1 MVFMPK
7 LRGYSRRKRNELRY
21 YEPKTARKRVNCVS
35 PIYQKYTQCVGVK
48 KGILMVH
55 KQWNVAVLIAILIFY
70 CVGNSIAANS
80 TATGTVFL
88 DTNRNQAK
96 DENEKGL
103 SGVRVSN
110 GQDVV
115 KTDANGQYSLAVSDD
130 TILFVI
136 KPRGFMTL
144 VDENRLPRFYYVHK
158 PHGSPKGL
166 KYAGIAPTGPLP
178 ESVDFPL
185 TEQSEADTF
194 KVLVFGDTQPYNM
207 QEIEWLAHDVIEEVI
222 GIDAAFG
229 ISLGD
234 LVGDDLDLFHPLNEV
249 MATVGI
255 PWYNVHGNHDMNFLA
270 TDDEYADETFERVYG
285 PACYS
290 FDWGPV
296 HFINIDNVHFFRDEE
311 NKPRYSSEV
320 GEQQLTF
327 IRNDLAFVPQNQLV
341 VVSLHIPLT
350 EMRDVKTLM
359 NLLGDRPYTL
369 SLSAHTHFQRDDF
382 VGPEQGWHGN
392 DSHHHHNHATTSGSW
407 WRGALDE
414 VGIPHTTMRDGAP
427 NGYGVFTFSG
437 NQYSIRFKAARRPA
451 DYQMNIWAPWEVAS
465 TETGETDVIVNV
477 FGGTKRSTV
486 EIRLG
491 EVGTWEP
498 MTYMPQED
506 PYYKELKARD
516 DTTHL
521 ERKLHIALREAMKSQ
536 LKEDSELPQRGR
548 VLSGIVKSSHIWQ
561 AKLPANARKGTH
573 VIYVRTTDM
582 FGQTSTGRRI
592 IRVH

>member
-1 MVFMPK
+1 MD
-7 LRGYSRRKRNELRY
+7 Y
-21 YEPKTARKRVNCVS
+21 
-35 PIYQKYTQCVGVK
+35 
-48 KGILMVH
+48 
-55 KQWNVAVLIAILIFY
+55 KQWNLAILIVVSIFFY
-70 CVGNSIAANS
+70 VGNSIAENS

-88 DTNRNQAK
+88 DTNGNQVM
-96 DENEKGL
+96 DDNEKGL
-103 SGVRVSN
+103 PEIRVSN
-110 GQDVV
+110 GQDIV

-136 KPRGFMTL
+136 KPRGFMTPI
-144 VDENRLPRFYYVHK
+144 DENRLPRFHYIHK
-158 PHGSPKGL
+158 PHGSPEGL

-178 ESVDFPL
+178 DSIDFPL
-185 TEQSEADTF
+185 TEQSEPDTF

-222 GIDAAFG
+222 GIDAVFG

-249 MATVGI
+249 MATVRI

-270 TDDEYADETFERVYG
+270 TDDQYADETFERVYG

-296 HFINIDNVHFFRDEE
+296 HFINIDNVLFFRDEE

-327 IRNDLAFVPQNQLV
+327 IRNDLAFVPKDQLV
-341 VVSLHIPLT
+341 VISLHIPLT
-350 EMRDVKTLM
+350 EMRDVKELM

-382 VGPEQGWHGN
+382 VGPEHGWHGD

-407 WRGALDE
+407 WRGTFDE

-465 TETGETDVIVNV
+465 AETGETDVIVNV

-506 PYYKELKARD
+506 PYYKALKARD
-516 DTTHL
+516 DTDHL
-521 ERKLHIALREAMKSQ
+521 ERKLHIALRETMKPQ
-536 LKEDSELPQRGR
+536 LKEESELPQRGR
-548 VLSGIVKSSHIWQ
+548 VINGPVKSTHIWQ
-561 AKLPANARKGTH
+561 AKLPANVRKGTH

-582 FGQTSTGRRI
+582 FGQTFTGRRI

>member
-1 MVFMPK
+1 MV
-7 LRGYSRRKRNELRY
+7 Y
-21 YEPKTARKRVNCVS
+21 
-35 PIYQKYTQCVGVK
+35 
-48 KGILMVH
+48 
-55 KQWNVAVLIAILIFY
+55 KQWNFVVLIAILIFY
-70 CVGNSIAANS
+70 SIGNSVSANS

-88 DTNRNQAK
+88 DANGNQVK
-96 DENEKGL
+96 DDNEEGL

-110 GQDVV
+110 GQDIV
-115 KTDANGQYSLAVSDD
+115 KTDANGKYSLAVSDD

-136 KPRGFMTL
+136 KPRGFMTP
-144 VDENRLPRFYYVHK
+144 VDENRLPRFYYIHK
-158 PHGSPKGL
+158 PHGSPEGL

-178 ESVDFPL
+178 ASIDFPL
-185 TEQSEADTF
+185 TEQSESDTF

-222 GIDAAFG
+222 GTDAVFG

-234 LVGDDLDLFHPLNEV
+234 LVGDDLNLFHPLNEV

-270 TDDEYADETFERVYG
+270 AEDRYADETYERVYG

-296 HFINIDNVHFFRDEE
+296 HFINIDNVNFYRDEAD
-311 NKPRYSSEV
+311 NPRYSSEV
-320 GEQQLTF
+320 GERQLTF
-327 IRNDLAFVPQNQLV
+327 LRNDLAFVPKDQLI

-350 EMRDVKTLM
+350 EMRDVKELM
-359 NLLGDRPYTL
+359 NLLGDRPHTL

-382 VGPEQGWHGN
+382 VGPEQGWHG
-392 DSHHHHNHATTSGSW
+392 DDAHHHHNHATTSGSW

-414 VGIPHTTMRDGAP
+414 IGIPHTTMRDGAP
-427 NGYGVFTFSG
+427 NGYGIFTFSG

-451 DYQMNIWAPWEVAS
+451 EYQMNIWAPWEVAS
-465 TETGETDVIVNV
+465 AETGETDVIVNV

-491 EVGTWEP
+491 EVGEWEP

-506 PYYKELKARD
+506 PYYKALKARD
-516 DTTHL
+516 DMNQL
-521 ERKLHIALREAMKSQ
+521 ERKLHSALREAMKSQ
-536 LKEDSELPQRGR
+536 LKEDGELPQRGQGI
-548 VLSGIVKSSHIWQ
+548 SGIVKSTHIWQ
-561 AKLPANARKGTH
+561 AKLPANASKGTH

-582 FGQTSTGRRI
+582 FGQTFTGRRI

>member
-1 MVFMPK
+1 M
-7 LRGYSRRKRNELRY
+7 
-21 YEPKTARKRVNCVS
+21 
-35 PIYQKYTQCVGVK
+35 KY
-48 KGILMVH
+48 
-55 KQWNVAVLIAILIFY
+55 KQWNYAVLIVIWIFY
-70 CVGNSIAANS
+70 SVGNSIAENS
-80 TATGTVFL
+80 IASGTVFL
-88 DTNRNQAK
+88 DTNGNQVM
-96 DENEKGL
+96 DDNEKGL
-103 SGVRVSN
+103 PGVRVSN
-110 GQDVV
+110 GQDIV

-136 KPRGFMTL
+136 KPRGFMTP
-144 VDENRLPRFYYVHK
+144 VDENRLPRFYYIHK
-158 PHGSPKGL
+158 PHGSPEGL

-178 ESVDFPL
+178 ESIDFPL

-222 GIDAAFG
+222 GIDAVFG

-270 TDDEYADETFERVYG
+270 TDDQYADETFERVYG

-290 FDWGPV
+290 FEWGPV
-296 HFINIDNVHFFRDEE
+296 HFINIDNVYFFNDEE
-311 NKPRYSSEV
+311 NKPRYASAV
-320 GEQQLTF
+320 GERQLTF
-327 IRNDLAFVPQNQLV
+327 IRNDLAFVPKDQLV
-341 VVSLHIPLT
+341 VISLHIPLT
-350 EMRDVKTLM
+350 EMRDVKELM

-382 VGPEQGWHGN
+382 VGPEHGWHGD

-407 WRGALDE
+407 WRGTFDE

-465 TETGETDVIVNV
+465 AETGETDVIVNV
-477 FGGTKRSTV
+477 FGGTQRSTV
-486 EIRLG
+486 EMRLG

-506 PYYKELKARD
+506 PYYKALKARD
-516 DTTHL
+516 DTDQL
-521 ERKLHIALREAMKSQ
+521 ERKLHIALRETMKPQ
-536 LKEDSELPQRGR
+536 LKEESELPQRGR
-548 VLSGIVKSSHIWQ
+548 VINGAVKSTHIWQ
-561 AKLPANARKGTH
+561 AKLPADVRKGTH

-582 FGQTSTGRRI
+582 FGQTFTGRRI

>member
-1 MVFMPK
+1 MV
-7 LRGYSRRKRNELRY
+7 Y
-21 YEPKTARKRVNCVS
+21 
-35 PIYQKYTQCVGVK
+35 
-48 KGILMVH
+48 
-55 KQWNVAVLIAILIFY
+55 KQWNFAVLTVILIFY
-70 CVGNSIAANS
+70 GIGNSIAANS
-80 TATGTVFL
+80 TATGIVFL
-88 DTNRNQAK
+88 DANGNQMK

-110 GQDVV
+110 GQDIVQ
-115 KTDANGQYSLAVSDD
+115 TDADGKYSLAVSDD

-136 KPRGFMTL
+136 KPRGFMTP
-144 VDENRLPRFYYVHK
+144 VDENRLPKFYYIHK
-158 PHGSPKGL
+158 PHGSPEGL

-178 ESVDFPL
+178 ESIDFPL
-185 TEQSEADTF
+185 TEQIEADTF

-222 GIDAAFG
+222 GTDAVFG

-234 LVGDDLDLFHPLNEV
+234 LVGDDLSLFSPLNEV

-270 TDDEYADETFERVYG
+270 TDDQYADETFERVYG

-296 HFINIDNVHFFRDEE
+296 HFINIDNVLFYRDEE
-311 NKPRYSSEV
+311 DNPRYASEV

-327 IRNDLAFVPQNQLV
+327 LRNDLAFVPKDQLIV
-341 VVSLHIPLT
+341 ISFHIPLT
-350 EMRDVKTLM
+350 GMRDVKELM

-369 SLSAHTHFQRDDF
+369 SLSAHTHFQRDGF
-382 VGPEQGWHGN
+382 VGPEHGWHGDN
-392 DSHHHHNHATTSGSW
+392 PHHHHNHATTSGSW
-407 WRGALDE
+407 WTGALDE

-427 NGYGVFTFSG
+427 NGYGIFTFSG

-465 TETGETDVIVNV
+465 AETGNTEIVVNV
-477 FGGTKRSTV
+477 FGGTERSTV

-491 EVGTWEP
+491 EDAEWEP

-506 PYYKELKARD
+506 PYYKALKARD
-516 DTTHL
+516 DTNHL
-521 ERKLHIALREAMKSQ
+521 ERKLHIALRETMKPQ
-536 LKEDSELPQRGR
+536 LKENGELPQRGR
-548 VLSGIVKSSHIWQ
+548 GLSGIAKSSHIWQ
-561 AKLPANARKGTH
+561 AKLPANAPKGTH

-582 FGQTSTGRRI
+582 FGQTFTGRRI
-592 IRVH
+592 IRVQ